1 MRSLR
6 LAALL
11 AALLASF
18 AWTATASAQAPRS
31 GGYPGVGQA
40 ERSAVELKH
49 GMTLEEVQKLL
60 GKPTR
65 TALKGASGAAADPSQ
80 GTLQWTYAWS
90 RERILNVAF
99 AAKNPNEWYVNS
111 WDWTTY

>member
-1 MRSLR
+1 MRVLHAAFLAVLLPALAWMPAAGAQAQR
-6 LAALL
+6 AAL
-11 AALLASF
+11 
-18 AWTATASAQAPRS
+18 AQS
-31 GGYPGVGQA
+31 
-40 ERSAVELKH
+40 ERNAVELKQ

-65 TALKGASGAAADPSQ
+65 TALKSANGAVADPSQ

-99 AAKNPNEWYVNS
+99 AAKTPHEWYVNS
-111 WDWTTY
+111 WDWATY